1 MHHTNNPIIKH
12 KAGLLNLAQ
21 ELNNVSRACK
31 VMGVSRDTF
40 YRYQE
45 LVNEGGVDA
54 LIEKS
59 RCSPNLKNRVDPII
73 EDAVKTYVMWMPQQS
88 GRVAHLI

>member
-12 KAGLLNLAQ
+12 KAGLLNLSQ
-21 ELNNVSRACK
+21 ELNNVFSAYK
-31 VMGVSRDTF
+31 VMGVSFDTF

-45 LVNEGGVDA
+45 LANEGGVEA

-59 RCSPNLKNRVDPII
+59 RCSPLTLNRVGSTI
-73 EDAVKTYVMWMPQQS
+73 EDAVKTYAIDTPFD
-88 GRVAHLI
+88 